1 MKLIVSF
8 ILGTLFSMGLSISG
22 MVNPDKVLGW
32 LDFFGA
38 WDPSLI
44 FVMGG
49 AVTVNI
55 LFFKLILKRK
65 HPLLENKFS
74 VPTKTVVD
82 NRLLVGSALFGIG
95 WGLGGV
101 CPGPGLSNLF
111 LFNPKVIAFL
121 VAMVFG
127 MIVFKWV
134 DEKTN
139 ILKALDKKDS

>member
-8 ILGTLFSMGLSISG
+8 ILGMLFSMGLSISG

-111 LFNPKVIAFL
+111 LFVEILCFL
-121 VAMVFG
+121 HHRALLVPLLVF
-127 MIVFKWV
+127 
-134 DEKTN
+134 
-139 ILKALDKKDS
+139 

>member
-127 MIVFKWV
+127 MIAFKWV

>member
-8 ILGTLFSMGLSISG
+8 IIGTLFSMGLSISG

-65 HPLLENKFS
+65 HPLLENQFS

-127 MIVFKWV
+127 MIAFKWV

>member
-8 ILGTLFSMGLSISG
+8 ILGMLFSMGLSISG

-127 MIVFKWV
+127 MIAFKWV